1 MVGGT
6 LGGLSMPKLHLTRRS
21 FAVAASAAFMTAS
34 GILPAAAQQPADYGY
49 SAPVEKISDKSIAWL
64 KDKGWWP
71 MTVAFQ
77 PPWSGQNTINIVMD
91 KGGLMAKRGIDAKWQ
106 AFASG
111 PAINEVMVSAR
122 AQVGNGGNFPFTSL
136 LDKKVPVKMIG
147 VVSPN
152 LLHALVVPNDS
163 PIKSMKDLKGA
174 PEPHT
179 IGIVTGSSAEFY
191 FQMATQVHGIQIG
204 KDVILKNMPPGEQ
217 MAMPK
222 GIAGVVPW
230 DATPTMIV
238 SDRKMGRIVDSSF
251 DYNIYEGNFY
261 VRQELVDNV
270 PDVVQ
275 AYADAMVEA
284 TLWIRANPEKAADM
298 MAADPNLKNF
308 PKATLLQQI
317 KAYNLLYKP
326 TYVYPHA
333 KFWGEANEPIFNWLH
348 QQKRIQNP
356 LKGKD
361 FEAAVDDRFLKNT
374 FAKLGWAVPKQPVF
388 LPAGWSHPLDKLPL
402 PKYLTPISWEKPQ
415 TFPEP
420 GDLTKPWSFGGKT
433 YNP

>member
-1 MVGGT
+1 MA
-6 LGGLSMPKLHLTRRS
+6 SMHVSRRD
-21 FAVAASAAFMTAS
+21 VAAVLSLALCAFVPA
-34 GILPAAAQQPADYGY
+34 LPAAAQQPADWGWSQPY
-49 SAPVEKISDKSIAWL
+49 EKISDKSVAWL
-64 KDKGWWP
+64 KEKGWWP

-91 KGGLMAKRGIDAKWQ
+91 RAGLMAKRGVEAKWQ
-106 AFASG
+106 AFPSG

-136 LDKKVPVKMIG
+136 IDKKVPVKAIG
-147 VVSPN
+147 IVSPN

-163 PIKSMKDLKGA
+163 KIQSVKDLKG
-174 PEPHT
+174 PSEPHT

-191 FQMATQVHGIQIG
+191 FQMVTQVHGLQMG

-222 GIAGVVPW
+222 GLSAVVPW
-230 DATPTMIV
+230 DPTPTIIV
-238 SDRKMGRIVDSSF
+238 EDRKLGRIIDVSF
-251 DYNIYEGNFY
+251 PYNVYEGAFY

-275 AYADAMVEA
+275 AYADALVEA
-284 TLWIRANPEKAADM
+284 TLWIRLNPEKAVEM
-298 MAADPNLKNF
+298 MAEDPNLKNF
-308 PKATLLQQI
+308 PKATLLQQV

-326 TYVYPHA
+326 TYLYPHA
-333 KFWGEANEPIFNWLH
+333 KFWGQANEPIFNWLH

-361 FEAAVDDRFLKNT
+361 FEDAVAASFLEKT
-374 FAKLGWAVPKQPVF
+374 FAKLGWAIPKQPVF
-388 LPAGWSHPLDKLPL
+388 LPANWPGKLDQVPY
-402 PKYLTPISWEKPQ
+402 PDYLNPVNTKTPQS
-415 TFPEP
+415 FPEA
-420 GDLTKPWSFGGKT
+420 GDLTKSWSFGGKT
-433 YNP
+433 YAP